1 MELGIKYRKAIT
13 LHSSPL
19 SPSGPNLLNTLELA
33 ENALP
38 CNASKTILQ
47 TSFPP
52 QGLFYQMHDEENGK
66 EKGKKDDVKHCP
78 EVEKKVSPAFRRPPW
93 FFSYLK
99 KRAVPSWVEQ
109 VIHYWVT
116 DELRKNS
123 SIHRFTQLAEFELAN
138 TSYLS
143 EESLIGDVTINN
155 IWLHQISKQFLRHI
169 SDTLGRASCAT
180 FLFLPHFDVICDLN
194 RIELLKQGCERFLRN
209 N

>member
-78 EVEKKVSPAFRRPPW
+78 EVEKKVSPALRCPPW
-93 FFSYLK
+93 FFSYVK
-99 KRAVPSWVEQ
+99 KGLVPSGVEQ
-109 VIHYWVT
+109 VIHHWVR
-116 DELRKNS
+116 DELRKK
-123 SIHRFTQLAEFELAN
+123 F
-138 TSYLS
+138 
-143 EESLIGDVTINN
+143 V
-155 IWLHQISKQFLRHI
+155 
-169 SDTLGRASCAT
+169 DTLFYAMSWIWTSFCLLLIRGEPHRGR
-180 FLFLPHFDVICDLN
+180 HD
-194 RIELLKQGCERFLRN
+194 
-209 N
+209 

>member
-78 EVEKKVSPAFRRPPW
+78 EVEKKVSPALRCPPW
-93 FFSYLK
+93 FFSYVK
-99 KRAVPSWVEQ
+99 KGLVPSGVEQ
-109 VIHYWVT
+109 VIHHWVR
-116 DELRKNS
+116 DELWNNS
-123 SIHRFTQLAEFELAN
+123 SIHYFTQWAEFGLAFAY
-138 TSYLS
+138 YLS
-143 EESLIGDVTINN
+143 EESLIGEVTINKV
-155 IWLHQISKQFLRHI
+155 WLHLIQNNFNDISVIHSAARHVP
-169 SDTLGRASCAT
+169 SFCSCHILT
-180 FLFLPHFDVICDLN
+180 SRLWFTT
-194 RIELLKQGCERFLRN
+194 E
-209 N
+209 